1 MSKALERFCSMLKVM
16 MLWEVALSVLIG
28 VGGCGW
34 PISIKVVRGLLSAEE
49 DCTGVSLGGGYHD
62 GTDGLA
68 LSEYRVVWG
77 GSRTDGWRGGSVAQI
92 VMACSTT
99 ACFGLN
105 KVRCVT
111 VNVDTNIDSLNG

>member
-1 MSKALERFCSMLKVM
+1 M
-16 MLWEVALSVLIG
+16 
-28 VGGCGW
+28 
-34 PISIKVVRGLLSAEE
+34 RGLLSAEE

-62 GTDGLA
+62 GADGLA
-68 LSEYRVVWG
+68 LGEYRVVWG